1 MRSRRDSESGA
12 AMSKV
17 QAAIVG
23 AGPAGLSAALVL
35 ARSGAKVAVF
45 DENDRPGGQLFKQIH
60 KFFGSSEHGAGI
72 RGFRLGEQ
80 LLKDCLDAGVE
91 MHLSAVVY
99 GYFRGNVL
107 GVIENGLKKKV
118 EAERVILATG
128 ASERP
133 LNFPGWDR
141 TGVMGAGAAQTMINL
156 HRVLP
161 GKRFLMVGSGNV
173 GLVVGY
179 QILQAGGELAGIVE
193 ALDHVNGYRVHAD
206 KLRRAGV
213 PFYLSHTVKEVTGE
227 DGVEQAVIVK
237 LDEKFQPIPGTEL
250 TLDADTVCL
259 AVGLNPSVELLRM
272 AGAQFT
278 HIPQLG
284 GYIPLHDA
292 DMKTSVD
299 GLYVAGDV
307 SGIEEA
313 SAAMETGKL
322 AGTAAAASLSLLSE
336 EEKEEAV
343 RGIRE
348 RLSDLR
354 SGKTGDVR
362 RQMSEEVVRRYEQW
376 AKQ

>member
-1 MRSRRDSESGA
+1 MI
-12 AMSKV
+12 KV
-17 QAAIVG
+17 QAAVVG

-35 ARSGAKVAVF
+35 AKSGAKVAVF

-60 KFFGSSEHGAGI
+60 KFFGSSEHGAGV

-80 LLKDCLDAGVE
+80 LLKDCIEAGVE
-91 MHLSAVVY
+91 IHLSCVVY
-99 GYFRGNVL
+99 GWFRGNEL
-107 GVIENGLKKKV
+107 GIIEDGKKRLVQAEKVI
-118 EAERVILATG
+118 IATG

-133 LNFPGWDR
+133 LNFPGWDM

-156 HRVLP
+156 NRVLP

-179 QILQAGGELAGIVE
+179 QILQAGGELAGVVE

-213 PFYLSHTVKEVTGE
+213 PFYLSHTVKEVRGK
-227 DGVEQAVIVK
+227 DGVEQAVIVR
-237 LDEKFQPIPGTEL
+237 LDSHFQQVPGTEQV
-250 TLDADTVCL
+250 LDADTVCL

-272 AGAQFT
+272 AGAKLT
-278 HIPQLG
+278 HIPQFG
-284 GYIPLHDA
+284 GYVPLHDA
-292 DMKTSVD
+292 DLRTSVP
-299 GLYVAGDV
+299 GLFVAGDV

-322 AGTAAAASLSLLSE
+322 AGTAAAAELGLISA
-336 EEKEEAV
+336 EEKERQAAL
-343 RGIRE
+343 IRE

-354 SGKTGDVR
+354 SGRTGDVR
-362 RQMSEEVVRRYEQW
+362 RAMSEEVVRRYAQW

>member
-1 MRSRRDSESGA
+1 
-12 AMSKV
+12 MSKL

-35 ARSGAKVAVF
+35 ARSGANVAVF

-80 LLKDCLDAGVE
+80 LLEDCLAAGVE
-91 MHLSAVVY
+91 IHLSAVVY
-99 GYFRGNVL
+99 GYFRDNVL
-107 GVIENGLKKKV
+107 GVIENGKKLSYQ
-118 EAERVILATG
+118 ADRVIIAAG

-133 LNFPGWDR
+133 LNFPGWDM
-141 TGVMGAGAAQTMINL
+141 TGVMGAGAAQTMININ
-156 HRVLP
+156 RVLP
-161 GKRFLMVGSGNV
+161 GQKFLMVGSGNV

-179 QILQAGGELAGIVE
+179 QILQAGGELVGIVE

-213 PFYLSHTVKEVTGE
+213 PFYLSHTVKEVRGE

-237 LDEKFQPIPGTEL
+237 LDEHFQPVPGSETV
-250 TLDADTVCL
+250 LDADTVCL

-272 AGAQFT
+272 AGVQFT

-292 DMKTSVD
+292 CMRTSNEAI
-299 GLYVAGDV
+299 YVAGDV

-322 AGTAAAASLSLLSE
+322 AGTAVAESLGLITKENCDAEMAA
-336 EEKEEAV
+336 
-343 RGIRE
+343 IRT

-354 SGKTGDVR
+354 SGKTGEVR
-362 RQMSEEVVRRYEQW
+362 RKMSEEVVRRYAAW
-376 AKQ
+376 AQK